1 MIGIADRLPPGSN
14 IQGVNYGSW
23 MPQQQTNPST
33 ELQGDL
39 NTATQYIQP
48 GIDAY
53 APALEGLQGLLTPQ
67 GQARAVGQ
75 YTGSDMYDQQMASA
89 QEAAA
94 RSANAT
100 GYGRSGQ
107 AIIEQSQIPLALQ
120 QNFLNDQTARYGQLA
135 GFGAPAASQA
145 YSGTI
150 NQGQFGAQLDQNMKL
165 AQMQQQQSKDS
176 NKSGFW
182 GNVLGIGGALLGGP
196 IGGAIGAGIGTALGG
211 PVVGGGTTHSNY

>member
-1 MIGIADRLPPGSN
+1 MAWNFLTGEPSLGPAMQGLNAGISQMQNRPNVSATLD
-14 IQGVNYGSW
+14 Q
-23 MPQQQTNPST
+23 
-33 ELQGDL
+33 DL

-53 APALEGLQGLLTPQ
+53 APALQGLQGLLTPQ
-67 GQARAVGQ
+67 GQASAVSQ
-75 YTGSDMYDQQMASA
+75 YTNSSMYDQQMDSA

-150 NQGQFGAQLDQNMKL
+150 NQGQFGAQLDQNMQIAK
-165 AQMQQQQSKDS
+165 MQQQQAKDA
-176 NKSGFW
+176 NKSNFW
-182 GNVLGIGGALLGGP
+182 GAILGIGASLIPGL
-196 IGGAIGAGIGTALGG
+196 
-211 PVVGGGTTHSNY
+211 

>member
-1 MIGIADRLPPGSN
+1 MAWNFLTGEPSLGPAMQGLNAGISQMQNRPNVSATLD
-14 IQGVNYGSW
+14 Q
-23 MPQQQTNPST
+23 
-33 ELQGDL
+33 DL

-53 APALEGLQGLLTPQ
+53 APALQGLQGLLTPQ
-67 GQARAVGQ
+67 GQASAVSQ
-75 YTGSDMYDQQMASA
+75 YTNSSMYDQQMDSA

-150 NQGQFGAQLDQNMKL
+150 NQGQFGAQLDQNMQIAK
-165 AQMQQQQSKDS
+165 MQQQQADDA
-176 NKSGFW
+176 NKSNFW
-182 GNVLGIGGALLGGP
+182 GAILGIGASLIPGL
-196 IGGAIGAGIGTALGG
+196 
-211 PVVGGGTTHSNY
+211 